1 MPRLNFTNRT
11 LEALK
16 PKKDRVDYFD
26 KSLPGFCLR
35 VTPAGVK
42 SFGCLYYVDKR
53 KVRYT
58 LGTFPPLT
66 LFSARTEA
74 KRILGKAQLGDDPA
88 AEKFA
93 KREAGTFGELAEDY
107 IKGHVEP
114 EKGLKTHTQIEY
126 QRQIAAY
133 LLPKWKHKKASAI
146 IIDDVDA
153 LLDGMKKTPVQA
165 NRTRSLL
172 RHMFRWALAKPSR
185 RRKFA
190 LTANPVADVEK
201 PAPEKPR
208 ERVYS
213 DDEPKTALI
222 REAFVRRADSTL
234 PNCVRDAI
242 EKGGFTLPRRAT
254 FADGMAAVIFASAL
268 KGNPAA
274 ARLVHEICE
283 GQRVVISDEGGAGP
297 GAVAAA
303 LDKIRAL

>member
-1 MPRLNFTNRT
+1 MGYAKQGGSMPRLNFTNRT

-133 LLPKWKHKKASAI
+133 LLPKWKNVKASAI
-146 IIDDVDA
+146 IIDDVEA

-190 LTANPVADVEK
+190 LTINPVADVEK
-201 PAPEKPR
+201 VAQEKSR

-213 DDEPKTALI
+213 DDELKAIWKASDQIGMIGQIFQLQLLTAARPGEVTQMEWSELELSRAVWTQPAAKTKNGKTHVVPLA
-222 REAFVRRADSTL
+222 
-234 PNCVRDAI
+234 P
-242 EKGGFTLPRRAT
+242 
-254 FADGMAAVIFASAL
+254 AAVRILETL
-268 KGNPAA
+268 KAQQS
-274 ARLVHEICE
+274 EM
-283 GQRVVISDEGGAGP
+283 
-297 GAVAAA
+297 
-303 LDKIRAL
+303 